1 SDFEVRRLLR
11 KTARHRRE
19 RAPGTGLM
27 LFLSLQ
33 RYQACPLSK
42 PGVGFGFEIAS
53 TVGPKR
59 DAHRALES
67 SLTALENVAAVAAI
81 LKPRARGVSLY
92 GRSDNAG

>member
-1 SDFEVRRLLR
+1 MKHDVFFVRARAIGDKELL
-11 KTARHRRE
+11 AQS
-19 RAPGTGLM
+19 LM

-53 TVGPKR
+53 TVVPKR
-59 DAHRALES
+59 DAHGALES
-67 SLTALENVAAVAAI
+67 SLTALENVSAVEAI

-92 GRSDNAG
+92 ERSDNAG